1 MRAMEVL
8 REVMEV
14 MEAMKV
20 MELSCVVP
28 VLVTCM

>member
-1 MRAMEVL
+1 MEVL

-20 MELSCVVP
+20 MEMSCVVP